1 MTSLALPDLWLIWVD
16 LIYVSINSKYFSHRT
31 KKSKK
36 KKKKLKTELKNLS
49 HSSHAFA
56 LSKGT
61 IFAPKY
67 WFSAKTA
74 TCYSFIFSGIY

>member
-1 MTSLALPDLWLIWVD
+1 MFPLIA
-16 LIYVSINSKYFSHRT
+16 SIFLTEQKNL
-31 KKSKK
+31 K

-67 WFSAKTA
+67 
-74 TCYSFIFSGIY
+74 